1 MARTIKLKE
10 SDLTKIVRRISEQQL
25 ITEKW
30 DWAKLKRDLK
40 NIASWV
46 GIFNGIFSD
55 SRLKKNITRVG
66 KSPSGIPI
74 YEWEYKNKVRFGG
87 GTYRGV
93 LAEHTPKKAVR
104 LQSNGYKS
112 VNYNMIDVAFEKVNS
127 NNKKIKLSERDL
139 TNVIKKV
146 LNEKL
151 YEPLD
156 DRMGGPGGTFP
167 DNPFDDDGFGG
178 FGGMSQ
184 GGGSNDPM
192 GRGNE
197 EMETRGGSNA
207 TDPTQ
212 HPQYSKFM
220 GDGQRYK
227 GILQQLVNEPEM
239 RGHERALTEFIGIM
253 DRMMNDPMGITP
265 EEVKAAGR
273 KWWQLWGHI
282 KDRYWIEEEP
292 TTDASDIRLK
302 ENITKTG
309 VSKSGIPTYTF
320 NYKNDDK
327 LWSGTMAQDLLN
339 MGLNEA
345 VSTMD
350 NGYYA
355 VNYNMIDVDM
365 VSQN

>member
-1 MARTIKLKE
+1 MSTFETTGPTNPNMK
-10 SDLTKIVRRISEQQL
+10 RIAGE
-25 ITEKW
+25 
-30 DWAKLKRDLK
+30 
-40 NIASWV
+40 
-46 GIFNGIFSD
+46 
-55 SRLKKNITRVG
+55 
-66 KSPSGIPI
+66 
-74 YEWEYKNKVRFGG
+74 
-87 GTYRGV
+87 
-93 LAEHTPKKAVR
+93 
-104 LQSNGYKS
+104 
-112 VNYNMIDVAFEKVNS
+112 
-127 NNKKIKLSERDL
+127 LSERDL

-146 LNEKL
+146 INEKMMKDGKGFGF
-151 YEPLD
+151 PG
-156 DRMGGPGGTFP
+156 GGPGPTFP
-167 DNPFDDDGFGG
+167 GNPFDDFDGFGG

-184 GGGSNDPM
+184 GGGSDDPM
-192 GRGNE
+192 ARGNE

-227 GILQQLVNEPEM
+227 GILQQLVSEPEM

-292 TTDASDIRLK
+292 ETDASDIRLK

-365 VSQN
+365 VRKN

>member
-178 FGGMSQ
+178 HKVVVLTTQWVEVMKKWKQEVVQTRQTQLNTPSIV
-184 GGGSNDPM
+184 SLWVTDND
-192 GRGNE
+192 
-197 EMETRGGSNA
+197 T
-207 TDPTQ
+207 
-212 HPQYSKFM
+212 K
-220 GDGQRYK
+220 
-227 GILQQLVNEPEM
+227 
-239 RGHERALTEFIGIM
+239 EF
-253 DRMMNDPMGITP
+253 
-265 EEVKAAGR
+265 
-273 KWWQLWGHI
+273 
-282 KDRYWIEEEP
+282 
-292 TTDASDIRLK
+292 
-302 ENITKTG
+302 
-309 VSKSGIPTYTF
+309 F
-320 NYKNDDK
+320 NN
-327 LWSGTMAQDLLN
+327 
-339 MGLNEA
+339 
-345 VSTMD
+345 
-350 NGYYA
+350 
-355 VNYNMIDVDM
+355 
-365 VSQN
+365 